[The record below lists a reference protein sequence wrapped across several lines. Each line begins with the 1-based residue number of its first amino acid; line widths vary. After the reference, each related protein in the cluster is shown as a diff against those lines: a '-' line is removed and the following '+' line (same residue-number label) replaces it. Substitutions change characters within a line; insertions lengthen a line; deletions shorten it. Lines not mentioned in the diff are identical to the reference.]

1 MKALKCVPPAYEI
14 LEERK
19 TLYTKTVGDGE
30 RLDIVAWPLNP
41 YEGTTLQNDIDM
53 AYESVILV
61 ETDIKETDQCALV
74 IWETLNGGM
83 NLEIIRAVALKAA
96 TDGILSRMPE
106 LEDDERTAYICP
118 IISHGGV
125 GYERGYVVAWEES
138 DALDV
143 AEYLAGGRV
152 EILCGLVGAGELHPL
167 ESAWLGELSYSDITG
182 DTDSYRRVVEGEYLV
197 TSVEDFTGW
206 EAPEPNDPEFPGE
219 ELLETFTKLS

>member
-1 MKALKCVPPAYEI
+1 MKALKFTAPQYEI

-41 YEGTTLQNDIDM
+41 HEGTTLQNDIDM
-53 AYESVILV
+53 AFESVIWNENDLDG
-61 ETDIKETDQCALV
+61 EGITDQV
-74 IWETLNGGM
+74 MRDWVKSQTFGG
-83 NLEIIRAVALKAA
+83 LEYPAMKAIRYDFLQNFS
-96 TDGILSRMPE
+96 GIRG
-106 LEDDERTAYICP
+106 DERTAYICP

-152 EILCGLVGAGELHPL
+152 EILSGLAETVEQQPL
-167 ESAWLGELSYSDITG
+167 ESAWLGELSYSGITG
-182 DTDSYRRVVEGEYLV
+182 DTDNYRRVVEGEYLATAV
-197 TSVEDFTGW
+197 KELTGW
-206 EAPEPNDPEFPGE
+206 EAPEPQDPEYPGAE
-219 ELLETFTKLS
+219 TLETFTKLD

>member
-1 MKALKCVPPAYEI
+1 MKALKSVPPAYEI

-41 YEGTTLQNDIDM
+41 HEGTTLTSDIDM
-53 AYESVILV
+53 AFESVIWN
-61 ETDIKETDQCALV
+61 ETDLDADGITDQVMRDWMKNKTFGDLEPAAL
-74 IWETLNGGM
+74 EA
-83 NLEIIRAVALKAA
+83 IRYDFLQNFS
-96 TDGILSRMPE
+96 GIQ
-106 LEDDERTAYICP
+106 DDERTAYICP

-125 GYERGYVVAWEES
+125 GYERGYVVAWEET

-152 EILCGLVGAGELHPL
+152 EILCGLVATGEMHPL

-182 DTDSYRRVVEGEYLV
+182 DTDSYRRVVEGEYLA
-197 TSVEDFTGW
+197 TAVEDFTGQK
-206 EAPEPNDPEFPGE
+206 APEPEDLEFPGVE
-219 ELLETFTKLS
+219 TLETFTKLP

>member
-1 MKALKCVPPAYEI
+1 MKALKFVAPTYEI
-14 LEERK
+14 LQERK

-30 RLDIVAWPLNP
+30 RLDVVVWPLNP

-61 ETDIKETDQCALV
+61 ETDIKKTDQCALV

-83 NLEIIRAVALKAA
+83 HLEILREVALKAA

-167 ESAWLGELSYSDITG
+167 ESAWLGELSYLDITN
-182 DTDSYRRVVEGEYLV
+182 DTASYRRVVEGEYLV

-206 EAPEPNDPEFPGE
+206 GAPEPQDPEFPGA
-219 ELLETFTKLS
+219 ELLETFTKLD

>member
-1 MKALKCVPPAYEI
+1 MKALKFVAPTYEI

-41 YEGTTLQNDIDM
+41 HEGTTLQNDIDM

-61 ETDIKETDQCALV
+61 ETDLKETDQCARV
-74 IWETLNGGM
+74 IWEIVNGGM
-83 NLEIIRAVALKAA
+83 NLEIIREAGLKAA

-152 EILCGLVGAGELHPL
+152 EILIGMVETVEQQPL

-182 DTDSYRRVVEGEYLV
+182 DTDNYRRVVEGEYLA
-197 TSVEDFTGW
+197 TEVEDLTGW
-206 EAPEPNDPEFPGE
+206 KAPEPEDPEFPGFE
-219 ELLETFTKLS
+219 TLRTFTKLP

>member
-1 MKALKCVPPAYEI
+1 MKALKFVPPAYEI

-41 YEGTTLQNDIDM
+41 HEGTTLQNDIDM
-53 AYESVILV
+53 AFESVIW
-61 ETDIKETDQCALV
+61 KETDLDEEGITDQVMRDWMKNQTLGDLEHAAL
-74 IWETLNGGM
+74 EA
-83 NLEIIRAVALKAA
+83 IRYDFLQNFS
-96 TDGILSRMPE
+96 GIQG
-106 LEDDERTAYICP
+106 DERTAYICP

-143 AEYLAGGRV
+143 AEYMAGGRV
-152 EILCGLVGAGELHPL
+152 EILCGLVATGEVHPL

-182 DTDSYRRVVEGEYLV
+182 DTDSYRRVVEGEYLA
-197 TSVEDFTGW
+197 TAVEDFTGW
-206 EAPEPNDPEFPGE
+206 EAPEPQDPEYPGA
-219 ELLETFTKLS
+219 ELLETFTKLD

>member
-1 MKALKCVPPAYEI
+1 MKALKFVPPAYEI

-19 TLYTKTVGDGE
+19 TLHTKTVGDGE

-41 YEGTTLQNDIDM
+41 HEGTTLQNDIDM

-61 ETDIKETDQCALV
+61 ETDLKETDLCAPV

-96 TDGILSRMPE
+96 TDGILSRMSE

-182 DTDSYRRVVEGEYLV
+182 DTYSYRLAVESEYLA
-197 TSVEDFTGW
+197 TAVEDFTGQR
-206 EAPEPNDPEFPGE
+206 APEPQDPEFTGAE
-219 ELLETFTKLS
+219 TLETFTKLD

>member
-1 MKALKCVPPAYEI
+1 MKALKFVPPAYEI

-19 TLYTKTVGDGE
+19 TLYTKTVGDVE

-41 YEGTTLQNDIDM
+41 HEGTTLQNDIDM

-61 ETDIKETDQCALV
+61 ETDLKETDLCAPV
-74 IWETLNGGM
+74 IWETLSGGM

-118 IISHGGV
+118 IISHVGV

-152 EILCGLVGAGELHPL
+152 EILIGLVGAGELYPL

-182 DTDSYRRVVEGEYLV
+182 DTYSYRLAVESEYLA
-197 TSVEDFTGW
+197 TAVEDFTGQR
-206 EAPEPNDPEFPGE
+206 APEPEDPEFPGAE
-219 ELLETFTKLS
+219 TLETFTKLP

>member
-1 MKALKCVPPAYEI
+1 MKDLKFVAPAYEI

-41 YEGTTLQNDIDM
+41 HEGTTLQNDIDM
-53 AYESVILV
+53 AFESVIWNENDLDG
-61 ETDIKETDQCALV
+61 EGITDQV
-74 IWETLNGGM
+74 MRDWMKSQTLGD
-83 NLEIIRAVALKAA
+83 LEHPAMEAIRYDFLQNFS
-96 TDGILSRMPE
+96 GIRG
-106 LEDDERTAYICP
+106 DERTAYICP

-152 EILCGLVGAGELHPL
+152 EILCGLIATGEMHPL

-182 DTDSYRRVVEGEYLV
+182 DTDSYRRVVEGEYLA
-197 TSVEDFTGW
+197 TAVEDFTGW
-206 EAPEPNDPEFPGE
+206 EAPEPQDPEYPGAE
-219 ELLETFTKLS
+219 TLETFTKLD